1 MEKTPSMEGRFMSM
15 VLQPKASIIK
25 KSAAPAA
32 EELPLR
38 KRKSSD
44 ISKDGPTCPR

>member
-25 KSAAPAA
+25 KSAVPVA
-32 EELPLR
+32 EEAPPVED
-38 KRKSSD
+38 KVQ
-44 ISKDGPTCPR
+44 